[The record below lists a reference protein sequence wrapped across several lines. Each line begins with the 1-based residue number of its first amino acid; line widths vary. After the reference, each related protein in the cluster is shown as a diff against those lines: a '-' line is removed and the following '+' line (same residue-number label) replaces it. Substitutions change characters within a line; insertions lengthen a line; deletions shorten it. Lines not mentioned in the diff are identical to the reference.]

1 MRLELKHLQH
11 RFNFLLVLPQS
22 RTEEL
27 MIGKLKELG
36 IDVRWYIELIGFE
49 RTPDGFV
56 CQLETKER
64 AEEIRTELLI
74 GADGAHSLVRNSLG
88 MSFDGETEPQ
98 EFGLADVV
106 LDDWPFPFDYGVLH
120 QEPGQVLAFSP
131 ISEGHGRLVCNH
143 PDVLNRL
150 PAVAKVKEVNWQS
163 TFRISYRQ
171 VEIYQQGN
179 AYLAGD
185 AAHIHS
191 PVGGRG
197 MNLGIED
204 AATLAWL
211 IEKGDTGR
219 YSGLRHTVGEKVLK
233 FTEAQTRQI
242 MSTNPLQRV
251 LQNWVAPFMLQF
263 PAVQRM
269 AVTWLVGQDT
279 PQPPWL

>member
-1 MRLELKHLQH
+1 
-11 RFNFLLVLPQS
+11 
-22 RTEEL
+22 
-27 MIGKLKELG
+27 
-36 IDVRWYIELIGFE
+36 
-49 RTPDGFV
+49 
-56 CQLETKER
+56 
-64 AEEIRTELLI
+64 
-74 GADGAHSLVRNSLG
+74 
-88 MSFDGETEPQ
+88 
-98 EFGLADVV
+98 
-106 LDDWPFPFDYGVLH
+106 
-120 QEPGQVLAFSP
+120 
-131 ISEGHGRLVCNH
+131 
-143 PDVLNRL
+143 
-150 PAVAKVKEVNWQS
+150 
-163 TFRISYRQ
+163 
-171 VEIYQQGN
+171 
-179 AYLAGD
+179 
-185 AAHIHS
+185 
-191 PVGGRG
+191 